1 MTSLRQY
8 NNFSDDHGRFIYVEY
23 DEFCLI
29 NIYVPNS
36 GGNYDYRKEWD
47 NKLSFDV
54 QIIPFE
60 VDLDWIESTLEE
72 IKALLEAK
80 HIPAYSEDET
90 CDNCR
95 NLKENNNL
103 INSLLEKSLKYLKS
117 GEAE

>member
-1 MTSLRQY
+1 MLEKNALKISKDAYIVFCNAQL
-8 NNFSDDHGRFIYVEY
+8 
-23 DEFCLI
+23 DE
-29 NIYVPNS
+29 
-36 GGNYDYRKEWD
+36 KEWD

-54 QIIPFE
+54 QVIPYE
-60 VDLDWIESTLEE
+60 VDLDWIDSTLEE

-80 HIPAYSEDET
+80 HIPAYSEDDA

-117 GEAE
+117 GEAD